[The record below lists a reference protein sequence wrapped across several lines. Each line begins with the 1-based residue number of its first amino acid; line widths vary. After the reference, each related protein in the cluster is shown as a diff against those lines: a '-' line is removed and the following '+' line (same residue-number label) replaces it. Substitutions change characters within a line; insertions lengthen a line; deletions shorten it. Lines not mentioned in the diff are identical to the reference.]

1 MKITECFEASKFL
14 LMEGALGERLKR
26 EYHLSFDGQVAMA
39 RLCTTPK
46 GAAALDALWSEYA
59 AIAADHRLPFLAT
72 TPTRRA
78 NRERVSLGRGSKD
91 LIAENVRHLRAVLS
105 RCQTPAYAGGLMGCK
120 GDAYTGEGA
129 LSAEDAQSF
138 HAWQAE
144 EFAKSGADFLFAGI
158 MPTLPEAVG
167 MAQAMADTGLPYFI
181 SFTIRPEGRLID
193 GTTITQAIETIDRT
207 ASMPP
212 VCYLANCIHPTHV
225 YTALTQPWNRN
236 DTVRLRFRGIQGN
249 TSPLSYEELDGA
261 VDLHCAPPE
270 EFARDMVRL
279 LEVADLKIFG
289 GCCGTDG
296 RHMAQIA
303 QRV

>member
-158 MPTLPEAVG
+158 GV
-167 MAQAMADTGLPYFI
+167 QDQIDADDERDY
-181 SFTIRPEGRLID
+181 RAAD
-193 GTTITQAIETIDRT
+193 
-207 ASMPP
+207 
-212 VCYLANCIHPTHV
+212 
-225 YTALTQPWNRN
+225 
-236 DTVRLRFRGIQGN
+236 IQGN
-249 TSPLSYEELDGA
+249 HAEGEIRKPAADKDRSHACNGLSVAEGHAVKYALEHTKEDQQCQHDEQNHADGHGITSLS
-261 VDLHCAPPE
+261 
-270 EFARDMVRL
+270 
-279 LEVADLKIFG
+279 
-289 GCCGTDG
+289 
-296 RHMAQIA
+296 
-303 QRV
+303 